1 MMKPRTCGRE
11 DEPDV
16 SENANN
22 SNENPASSAQR
33 NAERLRDFDPRWA
46 DRFVVLGAGRSGLA
60 AARLLA
66 SLGKFV
72 TVCDDGN
79 RSDDEAVQ
87 ALAEGGADFI
97 WANRTGAEVALGCA
111 EALVVS
117 PGVPAGHSLIA
128 SAEARGLPIVGEL
141 ELAWRFSGDARIV
154 AVTGTNGK
162 TTVTMLIRHLLEAAG
177 LPAVETGNIGHPF
190 SDAVREAAAD
200 PKPPILV
207 VEVSSF
213 QLEWV
218 ARFAPDV
225 AVLLNITPDHLDRH
239 GSMKEYA
246 EAKRRIAQFQRA
258 DQTLV
263 VNQDDAAC
271 LAATQDARAR
281 LVFFSLDRPVDLGAW
296 VDDDRLA
303 IAAEGSKP
311 HGLIE
316 LDELPLFGMHN
327 AANALAAACAAS
339 ALGVGRKTIARALK
353 TFQAAPHRLESVAT
367 VGGVEFVNDSKA
379 TNLDAL
385 VKAVES
391 FNAPVHL
398 IAGGR
403 DKDSPFA
410 SVRSR
415 LEGRVACAYLIGEAS
430 DRIAQAWDGAVKIA
444 PCETMDKALEAAR
457 VAACAGEVVLL
468 APGCASFDQFAN
480 YAERG
485 EAFARW
491 VRELQARTPQ
501 TKHETAESARP

>member
-1 MMKPRTCGRE
+1 M
-11 DEPDV
+11 

-22 SNENPASSAQR
+22 TNENPTSLAQS
-33 NAERLRDFDPRWA
+33 NAERLRDFDPGA
-46 DRFVVLGAGRSGLA
+46 AERFVVLGAGLSGLA
-60 AARLLA
+60 AARLLL
-66 SLGKFV
+66 SLGKSV

-79 RSDDEAVQ
+79 RSDDAAVQ
-87 ALAEGGADFI
+87 SLADGGADFI
-97 WANRTGAEVALGCA
+97 WANRKGAEAALGSA

-117 PGVPAGHSLIA
+117 PGVPASHTLIA
-128 SAEARGLPIVGEL
+128 SAMDLGLPIVGEL
-141 ELAWRFSGDARIV
+141 ELAWRFAGDARIV

-177 LPAVETGNIGHPF
+177 IAAVETGNIGHAF
-190 SDAVREAAAD
+190 SDAVREAAAAQ
-200 PKPPILV
+200 KPAVLV

-246 EAKRRIAQFQRA
+246 AAKSRIAQFQRA

-316 LDELPLFGMHN
+316 LDELPLLGMHN
-327 AANALAAACAAS
+327 VANALAAACAAS
-339 ALGVGRKTIARALK
+339 ALGVGRRTIAKALK
-353 TFQAAPHRLESVAT
+353 TFRAAPHRLESIAT
-367 VGGVEFVNDSKA
+367 VDGVEFVNDSKA

-410 SVRSR
+410 SIRTR
-415 LEGRVACAYLIGEAS
+415 LQGRVARAYLIGEAS
-430 DRIAQAWDGAVKIA
+430 DRIAQAWDGAVKIR
-444 PCETMDKALEAAR
+444 PCGTMDKALEAAR
-457 VAACAGEVVLL
+457 AAASEGEVVLL

-485 EAFARW
+485 EAFERW
-491 VRELQARTPQ
+491 VRRLQALTTQ
-501 TKHETAESARP
+501 TAGETAVNAADKTSEATRS